1 MRLYFKLTALFFLIS
16 TPSFFSNAEELLP
29 VTKVTK
35 VTSISVGVDGSWFL
49 DSDEGWG
56 LQGCESVTTLKI
68 AQNHPQKHEYI
79 QLLSLNLG
87 NDIRLKANASCDS
100 ENSFIINAGKF
111 ITRK

>member
-1 MRLYFKLTALFFLIS
+1 MRLYFKLTALLFLIS
-16 TPSFFSNAEELLP
+16 IPSFFSNAEELLP

-49 DSDEGWG
+49 DSDKGWG
-56 LQGCESVTTLKI
+56 LQGCESVTTLKV
-68 AQNHPQKHEYI
+68 AQKHPQKHEYI